1 MTSVDYGLV
10 DFDNHYYEAEDAFT
24 RHGDD
29 EVQRFVRWVSD
40 GKKRRL
46 IFGNVVA
53 AAIPN
58 PTFNP
63 IGKPGSFHA
72 RLKELAEH
80 GSGRNVHPMEKFG
93 ELELPYATAQAAT
106 RACAPWTSRASSARC
121 SSRRSG
127 WASTDST
134 PTTCA

>member
-1 MTSVDYGLV
+1 MTSLDYPLV
-10 DFDNHYYEAEDAFT
+10 DFDNHYYESEDAFT

-46 IFGNVVA
+46 TFGNKGA

-63 IGKPGSFHA
+63 IGKPGAFHQ
-72 RLKELAEH
+72 RLKELKD
-80 GSGRNVHPMEKFG
+80 SGEARNLLPMDRFG
-93 ELELPYATAQAAT
+93 EIEPLPDQYHDRTARLRTMDEQ
-106 RACAPWTSRASSARC
+106 
-121 SSRRSG
+121 G
-127 WASTDST
+127 
-134 PTTCA
+134 